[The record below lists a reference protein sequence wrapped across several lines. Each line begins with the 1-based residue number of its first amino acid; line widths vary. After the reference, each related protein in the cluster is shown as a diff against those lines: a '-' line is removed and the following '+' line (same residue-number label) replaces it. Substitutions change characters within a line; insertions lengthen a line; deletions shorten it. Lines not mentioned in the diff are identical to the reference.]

1 MKKLLVIVFA
11 LGFFGTAQ
19 AQFGV
24 RAGYSSTNFTNFDS
38 DALAGF
44 HAGAYFRKDLGFISI
59 EPGIQFSQKGYD
71 SNGMIGAPPVKNDRL
86 NYVDIPVLLRVN
98 ILPFLNVFAGP
109 QGSVLVSRK
118 LEYMDGNT
126 DTSTEPIKGYDL
138 AGVLGLGAKLPLGLN
153 LQLSYDLGF
162 QSVNYYNQDVKNNTL
177 KVSLG
182 YDF

>member
-19 AQFGV
+19 AQFGI
-24 RAGYSSTNFTNFDS
+24 RAGYSSTNFTNFGS
-38 DALAGF
+38 DPLGGF
-44 HAGAYFRKDLGFISI
+44 HAGVYFRKDLGFIGL
-59 EPGIQFSQKGYD
+59 EPGIQYSQKGYK
-71 SNGMIGAPPVKNDRL
+71 SNGMIGTPPVKNDQL
-86 NYVDIPVLLRVN
+86 SYVDIPVLLRVN

-109 QGSVLVSRK
+109 QGSVLVSRE

-138 AGVLGLGAKLPLGLN
+138 AAVLGLGASFPLGLN
-153 LQLSYDLGF
+153 LQLSYDLGL
-162 QSVNYYNQDVKNNTL
+162 QSVNYYNQNVKNNVL
-177 KVSLG
+177 KLSLG